1 MRLAGA
7 FACALLIVRGAAAV
21 PQDAGLLATWRDA
34 EIRTSYSP
42 DTATTD
48 VFVAL
53 VPSCA
58 QASPT
63 LVLRATFRGRQPES
77 PPADLEL
84 RAAFG
89 MRSDPHVVHAP
100 SLVFIVQTPPGAPA
114 TIDVGALRPPLGPWA
129 PGEAVDVMVGRLST
143 HRLAEVVVAKTVSV
157 RVLGLNACA
166 LTDAEL
172 GALRQFADQIHL
184 RR

>member
-1 MRLAGA
+1 MRLAGG
-7 FACALLIVRGAAAV
+7 FTLALLIVRGAVAI
-21 PQDAGLLATWRDA
+21 PQDAGLLATWRDG
-34 EIRTSYSP
+34 EIRTSYSQ
-42 DTATTD
+42 DTGTTD
-48 VFVAL
+48 LFVAL
-53 VPSCA
+53 VPQCA

-89 MRSDPHVVHAP
+89 MRTNPNVVHAR
-100 SLVFIVQTPPGAPA
+100 SLAFIVQTPPMGPT
-114 TIDVGALRPPLGPWA
+114 TIDVGSLRPPLGPWA
-129 PGEAVDVMVGRLST
+129 PGEAVDVMLGRLST
-143 HRLAEVVVAKTVSV
+143 RDLAHIVVAKTVSV

>member
-100 SLVFIVQTPPGAPA
+100 SLAFIVQTPPGAPA

-129 PGEAVDVMVGRLST
+129 PGEAVDDMVGRLST
-143 HRLAEVVVAKTVSV
+143 HPLADDEVAATCTA
-157 RVLGLNACA
+157 RVLGLHTTGS
-166 LTDAEL
+166 TDA
-172 GALRQFADQIHL
+172 AQSPIRQSSSLIDQL
-184 RR
+184 